1 MKETFE
7 TNLHLAELKKK
18 LLNWASSFKFVA
30 HYDNN
35 DYNNNFYKR
44 FECLSAVSNGHSFVR
59 NAGNN
64 AWDDFENLKKQN
76 PDNWFFGYFGYDLK
90 NELEELSSNNK
101 DFHTSASICF
111 FIPETVVAIKTNSNL
126 IEISAENPKA
136 VLDEI
141 LKAKATDEF
150 YPKSI
155 SVKAAITKEDYIA
168 AVDNIREHIIE
179 GDLYEM
185 NFCQE
190 FYAKGLLEP
199 ASFFNRLNR
208 FSPAPFSAWFKND
221 NQHVFSAS
229 PERFLYKDNEKVVS
243 QPIKGTIQRSDDKMQ
258 DLMLKEE
265 LYMSEKDRA
274 ENVMIVD
281 LVRND
286 LSRMAKIG
294 TVEVEELFG
303 IYGFRQVWQMIS
315 TVSAKLNNEADS
327 LEAIKAAFPPGSM
340 TGAPKIMSMEL
351 IEQYESSARGVFS
364 GTLGY
369 FSPDGNFDFNVL
381 IRSIFYNEDSQNIS
395 FQTGGAI
402 VYDSDP
408 EKEYEECLLKA
419 KAMLLALDAN
429 LTY

>member
-7 TNLHLAELKKK
+7 IILELAELKKK
-18 LLNWASSFKFVA
+18 LLNWASSFKQVA

-35 DYNNNFYKR
+35 NYAENRYSR
-44 FECLSAVSNGHSFVR
+44 YESLSAVSNGTAFER
-59 NAGNN
+59 NTGAN
-64 AWDDFENLKKQN
+64 AWGDFENYKNLN

-90 NELEELSSNNK
+90 NELEELSSNNQ

-136 VLDEI
+136 VWDEI
-141 LKAKATDEF
+141 LKAKPTDEF
-150 YPKSI
+150 YPKNI

-168 AVDNIREHIIE
+168 AVDKIRAHIIE

-190 FYAKGLLEP
+190 FYANGLLEP

-221 NQHVFSAS
+221 KQHIFSAS
-229 PERFLYKDNEKVVS
+229 PERFLYKDSEKVVS

-258 DLMLKEE
+258 DQMLKEE

-327 LEAIKAAFPPGSM
+327 IEAIKAAFPPGSM

-369 FSPDGNFDFNVL
+369 FSSEGNFDFNVL

>member
-1 MKETFE
+1 
-7 TNLHLAELKKK
+7 
-18 LLNWASSFKFVA
+18 
-30 HYDNN
+30 
-35 DYNNNFYKR
+35 
-44 FECLSAVSNGHSFVR
+44 
-59 NAGNN
+59 
-64 AWDDFENLKKQN
+64 
-76 PDNWFFGYFGYDLK
+76 
-90 NELEELSSNNK
+90 
-101 DFHTSASICF
+101 
-111 FIPETVVAIKTNSNL
+111 
-126 IEISAENPKA
+126 
-136 VLDEI
+136 
-141 LKAKATDEF
+141 
-150 YPKSI
+150 
-155 SVKAAITKEDYIA
+155 
-168 AVDNIREHIIE
+168 
-179 GDLYEM
+179 
-185 NFCQE
+185 
-190 FYAKGLLEP
+190 
-199 ASFFNRLNR
+199 
-208 FSPAPFSAWFKND
+208 
-221 NQHVFSAS
+221 
-229 PERFLYKDNEKVVS
+229 
-243 QPIKGTIQRSDDKMQ
+243 
-258 DLMLKEE
+258 
-265 LYMSEKDRA
+265 
-274 ENVMIVD
+274 MIVD

-327 LEAIKAAFPPGSM
+327 IEAIKAAFPPGSM